1 MDKVKI
7 FLEDGVEVEV
17 NCIFYLYNSKY
28 YFLYTLNELDENG
41 YVRLYL
47 VKVGKEAA
55 NSENGQ
61 IETGNMI
68 GIEVPTDEEWKEVQT
83 SISKIVSSKKTKI
96 EDKDIQYLPLTML
109 TNLKIASKK
118 TFRLLSSI
126 IENDFGVDIS
136 ERLALT
142 EEEKALKDPN
152 MNKPIEENS
161 TEIGDSQEDNNQE
174 KDESIIEENISGENG
189 AEEETTEIVD
199 SDDDTK
205 EADSSESEISTDNVI
220 EETDNNDVEE
230 DNEDESEYD
239 NSDIII
245 DYRTRFFEEQEKN
258 KRLKAE
264 IEKLNKKLQEIDE
277 IIKRD

>member
-142 EEEKALKDPN
+142 DEEKALKDPN

>member
-142 EEEKALKDPN
+142 DEEKALKDPN

-258 KRLKAE
+258 KRLKEE
-264 IEKLNKKLQEIDE
+264 IKKLNKKLQEIDE

>member
-55 NSENGQ
+55 NSKNGQ

-161 TEIGDSQEDNNQE
+161 TEIGDSQGDNNQE
-174 KDESIIEENISGENG
+174 KEESIIEENISGENG
-189 AEEETTEIVD
+189 AEEETTEIIN

-239 NSDIII
+239 NSDVII